1 MSPEVSVTIVAR
13 ALWVIIS
20 IVSVIVVPS
29 LIVGLIVAVFQA
41 VTQVNEQTLSFFPKL
56 IVTLLSVIF
65 AGHWMLTQ
73 VSQFFEYIFFTVP
86 TLAQ

>member
-1 MSPEVSVTIVAR
+1 MTPEMSVTIVAR

-20 IVSVIVVPS
+20 LVSVIVIPS
-29 LIVGLIVAVFQA
+29 LLVGLVVAVFQA

-56 IVTLLSVIF
+56 IITLLSIIF
-65 AGHWMLTQ
+65 GGHWMLTQ
-73 VSQFFEYIFFTVP
+73 ISQFFEYIFFTVP

>member
-56 IVTLLSVIF
+56 IITLLSVIF

>member
-13 ALWVIIS
+13 ALWVVIS

-56 IVTLLSVIF
+56 MVTLLSVIF